1 MSPFELLGGLMVLA
15 GVFFCVVGAVGLLRF
30 PDFYTR
36 THAASITDTLGA
48 GLVLWGL
55 LFYAGPGLEA
65 VKLVMVAILILITSP
80 TAGHALV
87 KAAYA
92 NGLAWTRGEDALLP
106 VDDDRPVSPRSLET
120 LVPNPELVA
129 ARRIEGSG
137 EESPS

>member
-1 MSPFELLGGLMVLA
+1 MMVAELMGGVMVLA
-15 GVFFCVVGAVGLLRF
+15 GVFFCIVGAVGMLRF

-55 LFYAGPGLEA
+55 LLYAGPTLVG
-65 VKLVMVAILILITSP
+65 VKLIMVAILILITSP

-92 NGLAWTRGEDALLP
+92 NGVAWTRGEDALSDADADDDKP
-106 VDDDRPVSPRSLET
+106 VDPTKVVILTNSARS
-120 LVPNPELVA
+120 
-129 ARRIEGSG
+129 GS
-137 EESPS
+137 